1 MSELNHCIYEFG
13 PFRLD
18 AQKRLL
24 LRDGE
29 PVKLFPKEFDTLLA
43 LVERGGE
50 VLDKDELMQRV
61 WGESIVEESNLSS
74 NISHLRKL
82 LGESRMQHDYI
93 VTIPG
98 RGYRFVAGVK
108 QALDEVIVSERTRVE
123 IIVEERTGEITQEQ
137 VVPTFQGGN
146 AGPNRK
152 SVLTNASSAPLLASQ
167 PEKRAIAEP
176 VASHTGRRH
185 SAKAIGVAALA
196 VALAVFALYRFIS
209 SRHSTSRQAVPFREM
224 KMTRLTNSGRATRAV
239 ISPDGKYVVHV
250 MEEPGGQSVWI
261 RQVATASN
269 LQIVPPIRGKYNGLT
284 FSRDG
289 NYVYCVRWEGDK
301 AGTELLQVPVLGG
314 PAKKLPVVSNT
325 AIEFSPDGKR
335 FAFVVNS
342 RSSDGRQGETLLKIA
357 DADGSQS
364 RVLAKRTQPDFFS
377 MYSSPAWSPDG
388 QTIACSVEASD
399 AAGRFMRLTEIS
411 VGDGAERLISS
422 RRWESIAQLAWLV
435 DGSGLVLIGSDQ
447 PSTPEQ
453 VWRLSS
459 ADGVIAKITND
470 LNEYS
475 GVSLTAD
482 SSVLVTVQ
490 TNAVSSIWVASHEGG
505 NLSLAQV
512 LGKYTLDE
520 ARATQI
526 ASEVGE
532 LWEISWTPDGQIV
545 YRSQASGGPNIRMTR
560 PDGSGQKQL
569 PIDARVSRAVSVS
582 PDGRYLVFA
591 SDRTGTFHIWRSNLD
606 GGNLKQLTSGLGE
619 VHPHCSPDGRWVIY
633 QQGYGWVK
641 STLWKVPLEG
651 GESLQLTEEKSIRPF
666 VAPDGERVAYYY
678 IDEKAWRI
686 GVRWFDGGRPVKSFA
701 LSPTVVERVV
711 RWTPDMQ
718 AVAFIDSIGGV
729 DNIWAQPLDGSLPVR
744 LTNFKAG
751 KISAFDWSRDGRLLA
766 IARLFVTS
774 DVILISNSVGDV

>member
-61 WGESIVEESNLSS
+61 WGETIVEESNLSS

-82 LGESRMQHDYI
+82 LGESHTQHPYI

-108 QALDEVIVSERTRVE
+108 QAFDEVTVHERTSVE
-123 IIVEERTGEITQEQ
+123 IIVEEETGEIGAQDEAVSTSQR
-137 VVPTFQGGN
+137 GN

-152 SVLTNASSAPLLASQ
+152 SVLTNASSTPLLASQ

-176 VASHTGRRH
+176 VAGHTGRRH
-185 SAKAIGVAALA
+185 NARVIAFAAVA
-196 VALAVFALYRFIS
+196 VALAAFGLYRFIS
-209 SRHSTSRQAVPFREM
+209 SRHPTNRQAVPFREM

-250 MEEPGGQSVWI
+250 MEEAGGQSLWV

-269 LQIVPPIRGKYNGLT
+269 VQIVPPIRGTYKGLT

-301 AGTELLQVPVLGG
+301 VDTELLQVPVLGG
-314 PAKKLPVVSNT
+314 PARKLPVVSNT
-325 AIEFSPDGKR
+325 AIGFSPDGKR
-335 FAFVVNS
+335 FAFVVTNN
-342 RSSDGRQGETLLKIA
+342 RVGETLLHIA
-357 DADGSQS
+357 DAAGGQK
-364 RVLAKRTQPDFFS
+364 RVLAKRSQPDFFS
-377 MYSSPAWSPDG
+377 SYSSPAWSPDG
-388 QTIACSVEASD
+388 KTIACAVAVSD
-399 AAGRFMRLTEIS
+399 TGGRFMRLIGIS
-411 VGDGAERLISS
+411 VEDGAEKWIGS
-422 RRWESIAQLAWLV
+422 RRWASIAQLAWLG
-435 DGSGLVLIGSDQ
+435 DGSGLVFIASDQ

-459 ADGVIAKITND
+459 AGGGATKITND

-475 GVSLTAD
+475 GVGLTAD

-490 TNAVSSIWVASHEGG
+490 THAVSSIWVASDEGG
-505 NLSLAQV
+505 NLSRAEV
-512 LGKYTLDE
+512 LGKSPLNE

-526 ASEVGE
+526 ASEVGD
-532 LWEISWTPDGQIV
+532 LGEISWTPDGQII
-545 YRSQASGGPNIRMTR
+545 YRSHASGSPNIWMTR
-560 PDGSGQKQL
+560 PDGSGQRQL
-569 PIDARVSRAVSVS
+569 TIDARARRTMSVS

-591 SDRTGTFHIWRSNLD
+591 SDRTGTVHIWRSNID
-606 GGNLKQLTSGLGE
+606 GSNLKQLTSGDGE
-619 VHPHCSPDGRWVIY
+619 LYPHCSPDGRWVVY

-641 STLWKVPLEG
+641 PSLWKVPLEG
-651 GESLQLTEEKSIRPF
+651 GQAMQLTETHSIRPF
-666 VAPDGERVAYYY
+666 VAPDGKRVAYYY
-678 IDEKAWRI
+678 MDEQGWHI
-686 GVRWFDGGRPVKSFA
+686 GVSSLDGGRPVKSFK
-701 LSPTVVERVV
+701 LPPTVVERIV
-711 RWTPDMQ
+711 RWTPDGQ
-718 AVAFIDSIGGV
+718 SVAYIDSPGGIE
-729 DNIWAQPLDGSLPVR
+729 NIWAQPLDGSLPLQ
-744 LTNFKAG
+744 LTSFKAG
-751 KISAFDWSRDGRLLA
+751 KISGFDWSRDGRLLA
-766 IARLFVTS
+766 IARLSETS
-774 DVILISNSVGDV
+774 DVVLISGFD

>member
-1 MSELNHCIYEFG
+1 MSEPNYCIYEFG

-18 AQKRLL
+18 AQRRML

-43 LVERGGE
+43 LVERVGE
-50 VLDKDELMQRV
+50 VLDKNELMQRV
-61 WGESIVEESNLSS
+61 WGETVVEESNLSS

-82 LGESRMQHDYI
+82 LGESRSQHDYI

-98 RGYRFVAGVK
+98 RGYRFVANVK
-108 QALDEVIVSERTRVE
+108 QTSQESGLRRFTPPQIDYPAQETAAQHQADSDS
-123 IIVEERTGEITQEQ
+123 EQ
-137 VVPTFQGGN
+137 VDQT
-146 AGPNRK
+146 
-152 SVLTNASSAPLLASQ
+152 TPLLLA
-167 PEKRAIAEP
+167 EKTLVGEPANDRILRRLNPRLFAIA
-176 VASHTGRRH
+176 TL
-185 SAKAIGVAALA
+185 I
-196 VALAVFALYRFIS
+196 VAL
-209 SRHSTSRQAVPFREM
+209 TSLGVYGFLTFWNFKNLQGIPFREV

-239 ISPDGKYVVHV
+239 ISPDGRYVAHV
-250 MEEPGGQSVWI
+250 MEDAGGQSLWV
-261 RQVATASN
+261 RQVATSSN
-269 LQIVPPIRGKYNGLT
+269 IQIVPPFQGTYKGLT
-284 FSRDG
+284 FSPDG
-289 NYVYCVRWEGDK
+289 NHVYCVKWEGDK

-325 AIEFSPDGKR
+325 AVGFSPDGKR

-342 RSSDGRQGETLLKIA
+342 RSSDGMQGETLLKIA
-357 DADGSQS
+357 DADGSQP

-388 QTIACSVEASD
+388 GTIACAVEVSD
-399 AAGRFMRLTEIS
+399 AHGRFMRLIEIS
-411 VGDGAERLISS
+411 VRDGAERLISS

-435 DGSGLVLIGSDQ
+435 DGSGLVLIGSVQ

-459 ADGVIAKITND
+459 ADGGTTKITND

-475 GVSLTAD
+475 GVGLTAD

-490 TNAVSSIWVASHEGG
+490 TNAVSSIWVASREDG
-505 NLSLAQV
+505 NLSLAQG

-545 YRSQASGGPNIRMTR
+545 YRSQGSGSPNIRMTR

-569 PIDARVSRAVSVS
+569 AIDARVSRSVSVS

-591 SDRTGTFHIWRSNLD
+591 SDRKGTFHIWRSNLD
-606 GGNLKQLTSGLGE
+606 GSDIKQLTSGLGE

-641 STLWKVPLEG
+641 STLWKVPLQG
-651 GESLQLTEEKSIRPF
+651 GESLQLTEEKSLRPF

-678 IDEKAWRI
+678 MDEQAWRI
-686 GVRWFDGGRPVKSFA
+686 GVRSFVGGRPVKSFA

-718 AVAFIDSIGGV
+718 AVAYIDSTGGV

-751 KISAFDWSRDGRLLA
+751 KILAFEWSRDGRLLA
-766 IARLFVTS
+766 IARLSVTS
-774 DVILISNSVGDV
+774 DVILISDSTRNA